1 MKKFLIIFSISGFLA
16 VALGAFGA
24 HALST
29 QLEPKYFTIFQ
40 TAVQYQFYHTLA
52 LGLTA
57 VLLGR
62 ESNKWLKRAAWFFV
76 LGILIFSG
84 SLYFLALGNGS
95 LNWLGAVTPV
105 GGVCFLA
112 GWGSLVGGVCGWRDA

>member
-1 MKKFLIIFSISGFLA
+1 MKLFLTIFAVSGFLA

-24 HALST
+24 HALAGKI
-29 QLEPKYFTIFQ
+29 EEKYLTIYQ

-52 LGLTA
+52 LGLVA

-62 ESNKWLKRAAWFFV
+62 ESNKGLTRAAWFFV

-95 LNWLGAVTPV
+95 LNWLGAVTPI
-105 GGVCFLA
+105 GGVCFLV
-112 GWGSLVGGVCGWRDA
+112 GWGSLVAFAKIH